1 MFCVID
7 YSKGARKWYVR
18 FHDDSGLRNNRKAE
32 YFDREIDAN
41 NRVAELLVEEN
52 IRFVQL
58 SFDQR
63 IKSAILSALH
73 EAEDRKTYTECA
85 EYRRQGEI
93 SVLEELVYRFNL

>member
-7 YSKGARKWYVR
+7 YSKGSRKWYVR
-18 FHDDSGLRNNRKAE
+18 FHDDDGMRNNRKAE

-41 NRVAELLVEEN
+41 NRIAELIVCEN

-63 IKSAILSALH
+63 IKAAILSALH
-73 EAEDRKTYTECA
+73 EAEGKETYTECE
-85 EYRRQGEI
+85 EYRRQVEI
-93 SVLEELVYRFNL
+93 SVLEELVDRFKL